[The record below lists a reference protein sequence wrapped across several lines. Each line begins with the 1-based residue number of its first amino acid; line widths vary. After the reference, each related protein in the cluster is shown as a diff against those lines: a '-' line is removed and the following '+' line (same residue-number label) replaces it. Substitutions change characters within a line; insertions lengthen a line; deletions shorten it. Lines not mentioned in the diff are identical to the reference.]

1 MKHLLALA
9 LAALLCAS
17 AAIGQPALEIR
28 NVEIDSQSPEGAV
41 LTEAGIAE
49 EAAERTGILEGFLN
63 DYPESTYLGYVLMQL
78 QGLYTQQENWTQAV
92 QVSKRLLEYVPNDL
106 EVRHNYNQA
115 LLNSQQWPDLREA
128 LAITKPIADKEVAK
142 PAPEDPTEDEEM
154 LHQSAVDYANGVVQY
169 SEWAINV
176 GMTQSPPAEQVKF
189 MDTLLELYPESE
201 YAAGLDDKR
210 VIAYQQ
216 AGDVASMVL
225 AMERAL
231 ANNPGNEQ
239 YLLTLGQHALNGNPD
254 GAIARGE
261 ELVKLMEEKPA
272 PEGTSGEAWEAHKKK
287 FAALGNYVIGN
298 AHFQKN
304 AWRTS
309 RRHLL
314 QAVDALKAEGGEQYG
329 LLAYMLG
336 FCYVKLDIAGDN
348 IPQATRWMTEA
359 SRVPS
364 SMQAQ
369 AAQTLKAIQ
378 EAQ

>member
-1 MKHLLALA
+1 MKHLLVLA

-17 AAIGQPALEIR
+17 AASGQPALEIR
-28 NVEIDSQSPEGAV
+28 DVEIDSQSPEGAV

-49 EAAERTGILEGFLN
+49 EAAERIGILEGFLN

-78 QGLYTQQENWTQAV
+78 QGLYTQQQNWAQAGEV
-92 QVSKRLLEYVPNDL
+92 GKRLLEYVPNDL

-115 LLNSQQWPDLREA
+115 LLNSQQWADLRAA
-128 LAITKPIADKEVAK
+128 LAITKPLAVTEAAK
-142 PAPEDPTEDEEM
+142 PAPDDPTEDEEM
-154 LHQSAVDYANGVVQY
+154 LHQSAVDYANGVIQY
-169 SEWAINV
+169 TEWAINV
-176 GMTQSPPAEQVKF
+176 GMTQSSPAEQVAF
-189 MDTLLELYPESE
+189 MDTLLELYPDSE

-231 ANNPGNEQ
+231 VNNPGNEQ
-239 YLLTLGQHALNGNPD
+239 YLLTLGQHALGGNVD

-261 ELVKLMEEKPA
+261 ELVKLMEEKAA
-272 PEGTSGEAWEAHKKK
+272 PEGTAEEAWEAHKKK
-287 FAALGNYVIGN
+287 YSALGNYIIGN
-298 AHFQKN
+298 AHFQKG

-314 QAVDALKAEGGEQYG
+314 QAVDAIKAEGGEQYG

-336 FCYVKLDIAGDN
+336 YCYVKLDIAGDN

-359 SRVPS
+359 SRVPN